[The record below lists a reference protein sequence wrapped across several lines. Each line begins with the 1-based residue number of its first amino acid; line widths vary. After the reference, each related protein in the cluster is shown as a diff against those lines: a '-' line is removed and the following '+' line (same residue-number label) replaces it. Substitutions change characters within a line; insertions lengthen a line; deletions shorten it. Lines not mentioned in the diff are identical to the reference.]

1 MRKYLSILR
10 LGWLDAI
17 AYRTEFFVS
26 IFGWGIRVFIS
37 LFLWLAVTESRGGTI
52 GSYSFQSMLVY
63 LFLVQIISSFI
74 FSRVGFDIA
83 QDIYRG
89 NFANFLLKPLNYLL
103 FRATHEMSKN
113 LFRTIIGI
121 TIFGS
126 LLVFFSG
133 GISLTFGKVFFGIFA
148 MIGAYL
154 INFGAVSILALSA
167 FWVTSSTRFMFVY
180 FGILTIFSGMLF
192 PVDLFPPKILEI
204 FLWLPFP
211 YIFYFPAKIFQTPS
225 LSATLLSGFLH
236 QWIAVLILLSLT
248 WLIYRRGVKKFEAVG
263 R

>member
-1 MRKYLSILR
+1 MGKYLSILR
-10 LGWLDAI
+10 LGWLDAL

-26 IFGWGIRVFIS
+26 IFGWGIRLFIS
-37 LFLWLAVTESRGGTI
+37 LFLWLAVTESRGGAI
-52 GSYSFQSMLVY
+52 GSYNFPSMLVY

-83 QDIYRG
+83 HDIYRG
-89 NFANFLLKPLNYLL
+89 NFANFLLKPLNYLV

-113 LFRTIIGI
+113 LFRTAIGI
-121 TIFGS
+121 AIFGG
-126 LLVFFSG
+126 LLAFFSS
-133 GISLTFGKVFFGIFA
+133 GITLSLAKIFFGLFA

-154 INFGAVSILALSA
+154 INFGVVSILALSA
-167 FWVTSSTRFMFVY
+167 FWVTSSTRFMFIY

-211 YIFYFPAKIFQTPS
+211 YIFYFPAKIFQTTSPS
-225 LSATLLSGFLH
+225 LDLLSGFLH
-236 QWIAVLILLSLT
+236 QWSSVLILLVFV
-248 WLIYRRGVKKFEAVG
+248 WIIYRRGVKKFEAVG

>member
-26 IFGWGIRVFIS
+26 ILSWGIRLFIAI
-37 LFLWLAVTESRGGTI
+37 FLWLAVTESRGGTI
-52 GSYSFQSMLVY
+52 GAYNFQSMLVY

-83 QDIYRG
+83 HDIYRG
-89 NFANFLLKPLNYLL
+89 NFANFLLKPVNYLF
-103 FRATHEMSKN
+103 FRLVHEMSKN

-121 TIFGS
+121 AIFGS
-126 LLVFFSG
+126 LLFFVSG
-133 GISLTFGKVFFGIFA
+133 GIQVTFGKLFFGVIA

-154 INFGAVSILALSA
+154 INFGAVAILALSA
-167 FWVTSSTRFMFVY
+167 FWVTSSTRFMFIY
-180 FGILTIFSGMLF
+180 FGILTIFSGMIF
-192 PVDLFPPKILEI
+192 PVDLFPEKILRI

-211 YIFYFPAKIFQTPS
+211 YVFYFPAKIFQSPELTGS
-225 LSATLLSGFLH
+225 LLKGFFH
-236 QWIAVLILLSLT
+236 QWGSVIILLAFV
-248 WLIYRRGVKKFEAVG
+248 WFIYRRGVKKFEAIG